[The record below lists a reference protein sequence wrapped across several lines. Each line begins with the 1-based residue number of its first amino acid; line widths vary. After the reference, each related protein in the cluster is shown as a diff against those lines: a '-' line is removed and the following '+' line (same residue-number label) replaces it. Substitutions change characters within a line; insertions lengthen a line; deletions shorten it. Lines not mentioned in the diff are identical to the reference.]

1 MTRLIGLGCKRCKA
15 LSLQVL
21 IGRGL
26 DPHACSYPQP
36 PVQLSG
42 CSPTNVLGGHSGG
55 DPPVPIPNTAVKP
68 SSAHGTAGATLW
80 ESRSPPRHFCA
91 GAPLAG
97 GGHWHLSP
105 TARTRFW
112 QQAAG

>member
-26 DPHACSYPQP
+26 DPYACSRC

-42 CSPTNVLGGHSGG
+42 CSAPNVLGGHSGG
-55 DPPVPIPNTAVKP
+55 VPPVPIPNTAVKP
-68 SSAHGTAGATLW
+68 SSADGTAGAALW
-80 ESRSPPRHFCA
+80 ESRSPPGHFYRGSLHLGGCFFFAFVRGGANPARCA
-91 GAPLAG
+91 WP
-97 GGHWHLSP
+97 
-105 TARTRFW
+105 
-112 QQAAG
+112 